1 MEGEQR
7 VYGFLPLMADSHR
20 YQVGKVRFHVISV
33 FNGRAPIEERLADL
47 MVEDLYEE
55 SSKQNEENEN

>member
-1 MEGEQR
+1 MEGKQR

-33 FNGRAPIEERLADL
+33 FNGRASIEERLADL
-47 MVEDLYEE
+47 MIEDLYEE
-55 SSKQNEENEN
+55 DTEKSAENE